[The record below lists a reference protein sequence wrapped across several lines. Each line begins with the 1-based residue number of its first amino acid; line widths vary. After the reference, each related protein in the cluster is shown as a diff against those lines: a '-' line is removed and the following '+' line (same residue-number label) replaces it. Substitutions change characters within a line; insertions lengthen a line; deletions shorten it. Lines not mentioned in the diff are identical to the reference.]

1 MAVCSWFRD
10 WSSYPIR
17 FFRRAQVDRSIF
29 AFGSLRHRGDG
40 YGLRNVRDQQFS
52 QQIIGTTAA
61 YHRPFTGLLQ
71 YQGAV
76 YASVKS
82 AGILMLIASKS
93 GCISVSKLVSE
104 TDNVWTLEV
113 ENSLHRVSKKDSR
126 QRAFNAMSDALEWA
140 GADQEMID
148 HFVALEAEKSAV
160 SNQVLG

>member
-1 MAVCSWFRD
+1 MQL
-10 WSSYPIR
+10 PI
-17 FFRRAQVDRSIF
+17 
-29 AFGSLRHRGDG
+29 
-40 YGLRNVRDQQFS
+40 
-52 QQIIGTTAA
+52 
-61 YHRPFTGLLQ
+61 
-71 YQGAV
+71 
-76 YASVKS
+76 
-82 AGILMLIASKS
+82 MLIASKS